1 MDNSEVLDLMDN
13 SLSCQNLAPFA
24 KKTYAAT
31 GALVEGVPLIC
42 GGYASGYSDECY
54 QITKSMTSLVTNM
67 KSKRYGAASVVLDNN
82 QLWVMGGGDG
92 SNILKSTEYIQIDA
106 GSTSGPDLPLAV
118 EGHAIV
124 AWTSSSFMLIGG
136 NDGDKSYLAK
146 TFHYHVEKPDEWIPG
161 PELKQARY
169 WHAAGLGM
177 DRATNDPYI
186 AVTGGV
192 YKYGTVGW
200 NLDSV
205 ELLYEGETEWQAGKH
220 Q

>member
-1 MDNSEVLDLMDN
+1 MDN

-42 GGYASGYSDECY
+42 GGYYPGGSYSDECS

-67 KSKRYGAASVVLDNN
+67 TSKRGYAASVVLNKN
-82 QLWVMGGGDG
+82 QLWVMGGR
-92 SNILKSTEYIQIDA
+92 SSSTYLKSTEFIQIGA
-106 GSTSGPDLPLAV
+106 GSTSGPDLPLAIAS
-118 EGHAIV
+118 HAIV

-136 NDGDKSYLAK
+136 DDENYLAK
-146 TFHYHVEKPDEWIPG
+146 TFYYHVEKPDEWIPG
-161 PELKQARY
+161 PELKQERG

-186 AVTGGV
+186 AVTGG
-192 YKYGTVGW
+192 YKSGY
-200 NLDSV
+200 LDSV